1 MNEMHRSSIKRL
13 FNLHGKRALVIGGAE
28 GIGFAIARAFGAFGA
43 QVVLADRNE
52 SLMRQSRNRLV
63 GEGCEA
69 ECHPVDVSNMESVQR
84 LAEFC
89 IQDGGIDIVVNSAAI
104 TKRQEVLEMDEQAWG
119 NIVNVN
125 LHGAYHVG
133 KTFAE
138 VMKSQN
144 RGGRMIFLVS
154 TGAYRA
160 AVNFGAYSASKAGV
174 VMLVKTLALE
184 LAPYGILVNALAPT
198 ATDTSFTAD
207 YYGANPSKRDA
218 VAANHPLGRIAVAD
232 DYMGAA
238 VYLASEA
245 SSFVTGSM
253 LVVDGGKTAK

>member
-1 MNEMHRSSIKRL
+1 MSDMHMSSIKRL
-13 FNLHGKRALVIGGAE
+13 FSLDGKRALVIGGAE
-28 GIGFAIARAFGAFGA
+28 GIGFAIARSFGAFGA
-43 QVVLADRNE
+43 QVILADRNE
-52 SLMRQSRNRLV
+52 VLMRTSLDRLV
-63 GEGCEA
+63 DEGCQA
-69 ECHPVDVSNMESVQR
+69 ESYPVDVADLESVQA
-84 LAEFC
+84 LADFC
-89 IQDGGIDIVVNSAAI
+89 MQGGGIDIVVNSAAI
-104 TKRQEVLEMDEQAWG
+104 TRRQEVLDMDEQAWRS
-119 NIVNVN
+119 IVDVN
-125 LHGAYHVG
+125 LHGAYHIG

-138 VMKSQN
+138 VMKGQG

-160 AVNFGAYSASKAGV
+160 AANFSAYSASKAGV

-207 YYGANPSKRDA
+207 YYAANPAKRDA

-245 SSFVTGSM
+245 SAFVTGSM
-253 LVVDGGKTAK
+253 MVVDGGKTAK